1 MMTKE
6 MVLFE
11 SSDGKL
17 TLPVQMD
24 GDTVWL
30 SQKQMAEL
38 FGKDQSV
45 ISRHIK
51 MQFLKERLMFR
62 LIMQKLHIKQKMLLE
77 A

>member
-1 MMTKE
+1 
-6 MVLFE
+6 
-11 SSDGKL
+11 
-17 TLPVQMD
+17 MD

-51 MQFLKERLMFR
+51 MQFLKERLVFR
-62 LIMQKLHIKQKMLLE
+62 LIMQKLQIKQKMLLE